1 MQLHKTALEL
11 FNQAVSNEALNRQRA
26 REDIDFALELDQWPE
41 GVESQRKQLGKP
53 TLTSPM
59 PAKYLRD
66 IVNQARALRPSIR
79 VKPVDSGA
87 DVGTSQIIEGLVRS
101 IEYQSAAESI
111 YDSALEQAV
120 VGGVGYMR
128 VSTDY
133 AHDKSFDLELK
144 LERVIDPFMVYGD
157 PKAMGYD
164 SSDWDDAFVLS
175 VVPQTTL
182 RRDYPGKPGFT
193 SFGADVDT
201 ACDGDIVICEW
212 FHRRYS
218 LATIL
223 LLSNGVVVN
232 EADFDAAFYEVQGI
246 SVVAS
251 RQTQQSKVMHY
262 TLDGDAVLSEA
273 IWPGKYIPIIPVYG
287 IDYIARG
294 KRVLKGAV
302 SDAKD
307 AQIMDNYWASTA
319 TELVANAPK
328 VPWIAEENALVD
340 AMSWA
345 KSGRADVPYLFYR
358 KGAQPPQRPGS
369 DPAPAA
375 TLMAQASASSVVK
388 AVMGADAPASV
399 MSGSPG
405 PAQKPRNAL
414 SSMAN
419 YHFVDNLTRAIRHV
433 GRVLVDAIPAV
444 YNNRSVLRILGDDGK
459 DATVDMAKVAFDAGI
474 YDVDVKA
481 GESYATRREET
492 RYALTELLRTYP
504 EATPLVGPLLL
515 DNLDIPGIEQVK
527 AQLMDKAVPSVS
539 GPSID
544 QQIQLRTL
552 DNEALKLRVESERL
566 RLDAEQ
572 QQFDQAMKLRELDL
586 KAKQAVVDFAVDK
599 EALAIKQQAQD
610 LSEVKAGVDIAT
622 QYVKL

>member
-1 MQLHKTALEL
+1 MKLHETALKL
-11 FNQAVSNEALNRQRA
+11 FTQAQSNEALNRQRA
-26 REDIDFALELDQWPE
+26 REDIDFALELAQWPE
-41 GVESQRKQLGKP
+41 GVEDQRKQLGKP

-66 IVNQARALRPSIR
+66 LVNQARALRPSIR
-79 VKPVDSGA
+79 VKPIDNGA
-87 DVGTSQIIEGLVRS
+87 DVKTSQVIEGLIRS
-101 IEYQSAAESI
+101 IEYQSTAESV

-120 VGGVGYMR
+120 VGGVGYIR

-133 AHDKSFDLELK
+133 AHDMSFDLELR

-164 SSDWDDAFVLS
+164 SSNWDDAFVMS
-175 VVPQTTL
+175 VVTKASLT
-182 RRDYPGKPGFT
+182 RDYPGKPNFT
-193 SFGADVDT
+193 SFNADVDT
-201 ACDGDIVICEW
+201 ACDDDVVVCEW
-212 FHRRYS
+212 FHRVYEPT
-218 LATIL
+218 TIL
-223 LLSNGVVVN
+223 LLSNGVTIN
-232 EADFDAAFYEVQGI
+232 EDDYDAAFYDVQGI
-246 SVVAS
+246 SVVTS
-251 RQTQQSKVMHY
+251 RQTQVSKVMHY
-262 TLDGDAVLSEA
+262 MLDGESVLSEA
-273 IWPGKYIPIIPVYG
+273 VWPGKYIPIIPVYG

-328 VPWIAEENALVD
+328 VPWIAEEGALVD
-340 AMSWA
+340 SSSWA

-375 TLMAQASASSVVK
+375 TLMAQAAASSVVK
-388 AVMGADAPASV
+388 AVMGADAQAGV
-399 MSGSPG
+399 MSAAPNA
-405 PAQKPRNAL
+405 AQKSRTAL
-414 SSMAN
+414 SSMTN

-444 YNNRSVLRILGDDGK
+444 YTNRSVLRILGDDGK
-459 DATVDMAKVAFDAGI
+459 DSVVDMAQIAFDVGI

-527 AQLMDKAVPSVS
+527 ARLMDQAAPSVS
-539 GPSID
+539 GPNID

-552 DNEALKLRVESERL
+552 DNDALKLRVEAERL
-566 RLDAEQ
+566 KLQADQ

-586 KAKQAVVDFAVDK
+586 KAKQAAIDFAVDK
-599 EALAIKQQAQD
+599 EALAIKQQAQN
-610 LSEVKAGVDIAT
+610 LSEVEAGVDIAA

>member
-1 MQLHKTALEL
+1 MKLHETALKL
-11 FNQAVSNEALNRQRA
+11 FAQAQSNEALNRQRA

-41 GVESQRKQLGKP
+41 GVEDQRKQLGKP

-66 IVNQARALRPSIR
+66 LVNQSRALRPSIR
-79 VKPVDSGA
+79 VKPIDNGA
-87 DVGTSQIIEGLVRS
+87 DVKTSQVIEGLIRS
-101 IEYQSAAESI
+101 IEYQSTAESI

-120 VGGVGYMR
+120 VGGVGYIR

-133 AHDKSFDLELK
+133 AHDKSFDLELR

-164 SSDWDDAFVLS
+164 SSNWDDTFVMS
-175 VVPQTTL
+175 VVTKDSL
-182 RRDYPGKPGFT
+182 ARDYPGKSNFT
-193 SFGADVDT
+193 SFSVDVDT
-201 ACDGDIVICEW
+201 ACDDDVVVCEW
-212 FHRRYS
+212 FHRVYEPT
-218 LATIL
+218 TIL
-223 LLSNGVVVN
+223 LLSNGVTIN
-232 EADFDAAFYEVQGI
+232 EEDYDAAFYDVQGI

-251 RQTQQSKVMHY
+251 RQTQVSKVMRY
-262 TLDGDAVLSEA
+262 MLDGASVLSEA
-273 IWPGKYIPIIPVYG
+273 VWPGKYIPIIPVYG

-328 VPWIAEENALVD
+328 VPWIAEEGALVD
-340 AMSWA
+340 SSSWA

-369 DPAPAA
+369 DPGPAA
-375 TLMAQASASSVVK
+375 TLMAQAAASSVVK
-388 AVMGADAPASV
+388 AVMGADVQAGV
-399 MSGSPG
+399 MSAAPSA
-405 PAQKPRNAL
+405 AQKSRTAL
-414 SSMAN
+414 SSMTN

-444 YNNRSVLRILGDDGK
+444 YTNRSALRILGNDGK
-459 DATVDMAKVAFDAGI
+459 DAVVDMAQIAFDVGI

-527 AQLMDKAVPSVS
+527 ARLMDQAAQPVS
-539 GPSID
+539 GPNID

-552 DNEALKLRVESERL
+552 DNDALKLRVEAERL
-566 RLDAEQ
+566 KLQADQ

-586 KAKQAVVDFAVDK
+586 KSKQAAIDFAVDK
-599 EALAIKQQAQD
+599 EALAIKQQAQN
-610 LSEVKAGVDIAT
+610 LSEVKAGVDIAA